1 MVGKNWFISQP
12 ETCTTC
18 WKIYFQSNHKQ
29 NRKREPPSIN
39 LCFQGSPLF
48 SQKDFFPSQFNW
60 PEKTQE
66 WEKLT
71 TLFQISKKEQRIK
84 KFFKKGQFPTKTIG
98 NPRIYLKP
106 WLSSQQ
112 WLEERSSLQVRKKR
126 EDDRGAH
133 HKRPKQLKLQI
144 SKEKDIWT
152 TP

>member
-1 MVGKNWFISQP
+1 MYSWLEKTNLYPNQKLVPLAEKNIFSLINI
-12 ETCTTC
+12 
-18 WKIYFQSNHKQ
+18 K
-29 NRKREPPSIN
+29 NRNQEPPSMN

-71 TLFQISKKEQRIK
+71 TLFQISKKKQRIK

-126 EDDRGAH
+126 GRQ
-133 HKRPKQLKLQI
+133 R
-144 SKEKDIWT
+144 SSS
-152 TP
+152 